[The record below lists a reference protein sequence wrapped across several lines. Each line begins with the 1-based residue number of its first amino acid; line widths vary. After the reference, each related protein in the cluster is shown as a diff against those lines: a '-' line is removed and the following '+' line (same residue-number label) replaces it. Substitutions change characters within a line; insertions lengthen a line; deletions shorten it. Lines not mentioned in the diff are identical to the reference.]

1 LNGKIFLLQEGNEL
15 VEMIEQEYISED
27 ILQDLIAKYPNLLAG
42 DEMDEYEPRK
52 WLLVEREQVL
62 PYDET
67 GLNFF
72 KLDHLFLDQDGIP
85 TIVETKRSSD
95 YRLRREVVAQMLDY
109 AANALIYLPVD
120 IIKSKLISNY
130 PEKDLEKL
138 LNEKLELEITVD
150 EFWMQVKNNLEVGK
164 IRLVFVAD
172 EIPTE
177 LVSIVE
183 FLNKQM
189 DPAEVFAVEVKQYI
203 GEGLKTLVPRLLGQT
218 AESRM
223 KKIIS
228 NKKLDETTFLEHL
241 DDDEKAFFKEL
252 LGFAQE
258 NHLNITW
265 SLKSVS
271 INIVKDGNTIN
282 ILRAY
287 CNLSAF
293 GQSLFATAGNI
304 STKIP
309 NGESI
314 LKEYN
319 KLDDFTTKVHD
330 GYSFNLQEMDEKQT
344 ERFYEVLSLIIER
357 INHV

>member
-1 LNGKIFLLQEGNEL
+1 MK
-15 VEMIEQEYISED
+15 
-27 ILQDLIAKYPNLLAG
+27 
-42 DEMDEYEPRK
+42 
-52 WLLVEREQVL
+52 
-62 PYDET
+62 
-67 GLNFF
+67 
-72 KLDHLFLDQDGIP
+72 
-85 TIVETKRSSD
+85 
-95 YRLRREVVAQMLDY
+95 
-109 AANALIYLPVD
+109 
-120 IIKSKLISNY
+120 
-130 PEKDLEKL
+130 
-138 LNEKLELEITVD
+138 
-150 EFWMQVKNNLEVGK
+150 VKNNLEVGK

-241 DDDEKAFFKEL
+241 DDDGEAFFKEL

-258 NHLNITW
+258 NNLIITW
-265 SLKSVS
+265 GLKSVS
-271 INIVKDGNTIN
+271 INIIKDGNIIN
-282 ILRAY
+282 ILRVY

-319 KLDDFTTKVHD
+319 KLDDFTTKLHE
-330 GYSFNLQEMDEKQT
+330 GYRFNLQEMDEKQT
-344 ERFYEVLSLIIER
+344 ERFYEVLALD
-357 INHV
+357 N